1 MIIVEQIGE
10 NCLQIS
16 LDIIMITDE
25 LELNE
30 TISIKDNAEEI
41 ISNITN
47 IITNFGYIDMTDNPK
62 SNKPNSN
69 SLYFTFCNENEF
81 NSEEVQLIVR
91 MRVSDH
97 DVPRWR
103 SDESER
109 DAKIRQLNKLKSFAH
124 NYRFMNKNLKTDEE
138 IPVEYIYVKYENE
151 YYSDIEEVYA
161 KIRQKLRDF
170 QNKHK

>member
-1 MIIVEQIGE
+1 MIIMEETGD
-10 NCLQIS
+10 CLQIS
-16 LDIIMITDE
+16 LDIIVVTDD

-30 TISIKDNAEEI
+30 TITVKDNAEEI
-41 ISNITN
+41 ITNITN
-47 IITNFGYIDMTDNPK
+47 IITDFGYIDITDNPK

-69 SLYFTFCNENEF
+69 SLYFTFCDENEF

-103 SDESER
+103 NDESEQ
-109 DAKIRQLNKLKSFAH
+109 DAKVRQLNKLKAFAH
-124 NYRFMNKNLKTDEE
+124 NNRFINKNLKADEE

-151 YYSDIEEVYA
+151 YYSNIEEVYA